1 MSRKKSRQKIAD
13 RQKLQDPRPTHRFR
27 TMTGFP
33 DRPHRGEME
42 RAYRNR
48 RPPPCPSRS
57 SGDVPPR
64 AANCRSGSGDMQT
77 DHEALSQ
84 AVCAVRA
91 GSPLDAAI
99 KNSRMMPKHHAAVSI
114 FWGSALSGPVPSI
127 DLTVQADSRR
137 DPQGSRPSA
146 AHSGDGPPC
155 RAQTQRS
162 PPPSR

>member
-13 RQKLQDPRPTHRFR
+13 RQKLQDPRSTHRFR

-57 SGDVPPR
+57 SGDAPPQR
-64 AANCRSGSGDMQT
+64 QWGHAAGY
-77 DHEALSQ
+77 EALSQ

-99 KNSRMMPKHHAAVSI
+99 KNSRMMLWHHAAVSI

-162 PPPSR
+162 LPPSR